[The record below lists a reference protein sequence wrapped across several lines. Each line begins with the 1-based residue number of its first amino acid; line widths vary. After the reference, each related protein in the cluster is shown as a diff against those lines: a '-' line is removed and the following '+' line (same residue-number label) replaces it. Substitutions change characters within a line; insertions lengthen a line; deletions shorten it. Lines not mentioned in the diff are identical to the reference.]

1 MTLAKTGRR
10 NPPRRQWQA
19 LGAVLLAAA
28 SLGAPAAQK
37 SASFKVMVD
46 LISDAKDTVQC
57 DRTTRPSVPPSVTVV
72 CVPAGGQATTTRTDP
87 RFMLNL
93 YESGAFLGTV
103 DGMMSTGTVTSWR
116 VVHLVNRDYLE
127 IMVGW

>member
-1 MTLAKTGRR
+1 MTLAKTGWR
-10 NPPRRQWQA
+10 NPPRRRWQA

-46 LISDAKDTVQC
+46 LISDAKEAVQC
-57 DRTTRPSVPPSVTVV
+57 DRATRPSVPPSVTVV
-72 CVPAGGQATTTRTDP
+72 CVPAGGQAPRTDP
-87 RFMLNL
+87 RFLLNL

-103 DGMMSTGTVTSWR
+103 DSMMSTGTVTSWR